1 MTDTAA
7 VSTGKALTNA
17 QKRSRAYSLAERR
30 LRDTHAALFARLL
43 REELARFG
51 LEPLTDRRRA
61 KAERDLAAIRA
72 EFPDLLNEAAD
83 NAPTKN

>member
-43 REELARFG
+43 REELAHFG
-51 LEPLTDRRRA
+51 LEPLTDKRRA